1 MMVLL
6 LLTPMHNLMSGKLP
20 KLFVTLLFLGT
31 VFTLPASAAV
41 KDSDADGLTD
51 QAESEIYLTNPKEAD
66 TDIDGVDDGTEILN
80 ETNPLKAE
88 ISTDNSKLAWQIG
101 RASGILAFILLTIV
115 VVNGLLMTTRMLFR
129 IVPPAFNYETHRFLS
144 WMSVLAVV
152 GHFASFTLDEFLKL
166 TLGESLIP
174 FFLVRDFPSRLGF
187 SLTWTVG
194 IGVIAFYG
202 ILALVITSE
211 LRRFGFPVKK
221 WRALHYTSFLAYI
234 LFLVHGITAGT
245 DSREWWMIWMYS
257 LSGVLVIGLTGLRI
271 YTAVQKKRA
280 ATAKSPIPPATPQI
294 S

>member
-144 WMSVLAVV
+144 WMAVLAVV

>member
-88 ISTDNSKLAWQIG
+88 VSTDNSKLAWQIG

-144 WMSVLAVV
+144 WMAVLAVV

>member
-1 MMVLL
+1 MYGGETNTSV
-6 LLTPMHNLMSGKLP
+6 TIRSP
-20 KLFVTLLFLGT
+20 LFANKSFDPTGT
-31 VFTLPASAAV
+31 FTLPASAAV

-88 ISTDNSKLAWQIG
+88 VSTDNSKLAWQIG

-144 WMSVLAVV
+144 WMAVLAVV

>member
-88 ISTDNSKLAWQIG
+88 VSTDNSKLAWQIG

-115 VVNGLLMTTRMLFR
+115 VVNGLLMTTRILFR

-144 WMSVLAVV
+144 WMAVLAVV

>member
-88 ISTDNSKLAWQIG
+88 VSTDNSKLAWQIG

-144 WMSVLAVV
+144 WMAVLAVV

-221 WRALHYTSFLAYI
+221 WRALHYTRFLAYI